1 MFDRTLAENIQYG
14 DNTRE
19 VSMDDVVDAARRA
32 NIHSFIASLPQV
44 IFHVYVTIW
53 VTFDLLV
60 IMHDEVM

>member
-44 IFHVYVTIW
+44 IFHVYVT
-53 VTFDLLV
+53 L
-60 IMHDEVM
+60 